1 MKLATVALVIAL
13 TAGYAVGQSEAPTLR
28 IVTESP
34 NLPSELFYGDIKVKP
49 VRLRPGTN
57 TVITINDSDF
67 FVHQHYV
74 DFLSRMPDQE
84 GFNFWVN
91 EIASCGA
98 NPSCVD
104 FRRINTS
111 GAFFLSIEFRN
122 TGYFVYRLHKASFG
136 DFPRYQSF
144 VPDTREVAKDVV
156 VNQGNWQ
163 DQLQANQQAFSNAWV
178 TRPEFVAE
186 YGNLSGSAFVD
197 AILLKAGLTQGDVPY
212 NQIVAALNASNN
224 STAGRATAL
233 RAIIDSPSFDQK
245 EKNPAF
251 VLMQYFGYLRR
262 DPDAAPDNNF
272 DGFNF
277 WLNKLNQFGGDFH
290 AAEMVKAFIVSGE
303 YKGRF

>member
-1 MKLATVALVIAL
+1 MKLATVALIIAL
-13 TAGYAVGQSEAPTLR
+13 TAVCAVGQTEPTLR

-34 NLPSELFYGDIKVKP
+34 NLPSELFYGNIKVKP

-74 DFLSRMPDQE
+74 DFLSRMPDQQ
-84 GFNFWVN
+84 GFNFWVS
-91 EIASCGA
+91 EIAGCGA
-98 NPSCVD
+98 NPTCVE

-111 GAFFLSIEFRN
+111 GAFFLSIEFRG
-122 TGYFVYRLHKASFG
+122 TGYFVYRLNKASFG
-136 DFPRYQSF
+136 EFPKYQAF
-144 VPDTREVAKDVV
+144 MPDTREVAKDIVV
-156 VNQGNWQ
+156 GQGNWQ
-163 DQLQANQQAFSNAWV
+163 DQLEMNQVAFANAWV

-186 YGNLSGSAFVD
+186 YGTKTGSDFVD
-197 AILLKAGLTQGDVPY
+197 AILLKAGLTQSDIPY
-212 NQIVAALNASNN
+212 QTIVNALNASNN
-224 STAGRATAL
+224 SAQGRATAL
-233 RAIIDSPSFDQK
+233 RAIIDSPAFDQK

-262 DPDAAPDNNF
+262 DPDAAPDN
-272 DGFNF
+272 DLTGFEF

-303 YKGRF
+303 YNARF